1 MASLTLRKRR
11 AGTAT
16 VTIANNGTVSTAG
29 DMNGAVL
36 AAVIIPAEFTGSAI
50 TFQASVDGETF
61 YDVVASGSAYSVS
74 VTAGDYHAVEH
85 ANFLGANYI
94 KVVSGSAEGAE
105 RTVTLVGW
113 DVN

>member
-1 MASLTLRKRR
+1 MAFSLTLRKRR

-16 VTIANNGTVSTAG
+16 VTIANNGTDS
-29 DMNGAVL
+29 
-36 AAVIIPAEFTGSAI
+36 
-50 TFQASVDGETF
+50 
-61 YDVVASGSAYSVS
+61 
-74 VTAGDYHAVEH
+74 TAGDYHAVEH